1 MTFIEFNETVTG
13 YEVLGNNQNDYF
25 EPFKTLELGSL
36 AMKEVLSPKEFAQAI
51 GVSESSIKRWVDSG
65 TIPASKTAGGHRR
78 IAMAEAVRFLR
89 ESNTPLLHP
98 DIFGLSDVSSLGGDL
113 AIGDE
118 VGETLFEFLQG
129 GEAEQARGLIQ
140 SLYLNGRSVAQII
153 DGPMQAAMERLG
165 KIWFEKEEN
174 LGVFQE
180 HRATDIAIQAL
191 TRLRLLIPSQE
202 GSPVAVGGAPS
213 GDPYLLP
220 SLAAAVVLES
230 RGLNAVNLGPET
242 PLESLQLAAESMN
255 ASLLWLSVTSIEDR
269 DALQVQLAELVRSL
283 EDRGLPLVIGG
294 QKADRLGLPDVPHL
308 HVGTSMGELEALVKG
323 LRLGATE
330 ADDQGEPQ
338 AGVA

>member
-1 MTFIEFNETVTG
+1 
-13 YEVLGNNQNDYF
+13 
-25 EPFKTLELGSL
+25 
-36 AMKEVLSPKEFAQAI
+36 MKDILSPKEFAQAI

-78 IAMAEAVRFLR
+78 IAMGEAVRFLR
-89 ESNTPLLHP
+89 ETNTPLLHP
-98 DIFGLSDVSSLGGDL
+98 DIFGLADVSALGGEL
-113 AIGDE
+113 PIGDE
-118 VGETLFEFLQG
+118 VGETFFEFLQSG
-129 GEAEQARGLIQ
+129 KAEQARGLVQ

-153 DGPMQAAMERLG
+153 DGPVQVAMERLG
-165 KIWFEKEEN
+165 KIWFEGEEN

-180 HRATDIAIQAL
+180 HRATEIAIQAL
-191 TRLRLLIPSQE
+191 TRLRLLIPNQQ

-220 SLAAAVVLES
+220 SLAAAAVLES

-242 PLESLQLAAESMN
+242 PLESLQLAAESMD

-269 DALQVQLAELVRSL
+269 DALQAQLIVLVEAL

-294 QKADRLGLPDVPHL
+294 QKADLLGLPDVPHL
-308 HVGTSMGELEALVKG
+308 HVGTTMGELEALVKG

-330 ADDQGEPQ
+330 AEAQGRVQ
-338 AGVA
+338 ADVA